1 MCRLG
6 GSLSAAVKPK
16 AEEDFRTP
24 AMLVIYTVRKQ
35 CHNKSCMFF
44 QGLYTDMR
52 IPGRWRK
59 WRLCCSHTCR
69 VFLTNC
75 RKPNSKAWGVLQWR
89 SECMKFRENWMGPSR
104 PMAWSVLQWRID
116 CMKFRENWMG
126 PSRRMAWGVLQWRID
141 CMKFYENWM
150 GPSRPMAWGVL
161 QWRTVLGHFV
171 QIGQRVRV
179 FEWGGV
185 CEVGAAWSLR
195 RPIFFSFLRRKVA

>member
-6 GSLSAAVKPK
+6 GSLSAAVNPK

-24 AMLVIYTVRKQ
+24 AMLLIYTVRKQ
-35 CHNKSCMFF
+35 CHNKSCVFF
-44 QGLYTDMR
+44 KSLYTDMR

-89 SECMKFRENWMGPSR
+89 SECMKFH
-104 PMAWSVLQWRID
+104 
-116 CMKFRENWMG
+116 
-126 PSRRMAWGVLQWRID
+126 
-141 CMKFYENWM
+141 ENWM

-171 QIGQRVRV
+171 KIGQRVRM

-195 RPIFFSFLRRKVA
+195 RRIFVSFLRRKVA